1 MLELVFQLHDDWLTS
16 IYLLNI
22 DIYFLRLPMFSIGKS
37 DFISCGTHWHL
48 FLAYSLIQIQIIIK
62 FKYNNCIIK
71 MLRSENA

>member
-37 DFISCGTHWHL
+37 DFISCGTH
-48 FLAYSLIQIQIIIK
+48 
-62 FKYNNCIIK
+62 
-71 MLRSENA
+71 